1 MVRDLVAKAKAP
13 APRLPEPAKPA
24 KADPVKPPPPK
35 VEMTFTFAPHM
46 PVTVHGEVKEPDQL
60 VREIEA
66 PLRRKFDEWAREVQ
80 ARMASVQLYDQ
91 PHV

>member
-1 MVRDLVAKAKAP
+1 MVAKAKP
-13 APRLPEPAKPA
+13 PTPRLPEPEKPA
-24 KADPVKPPPPK
+24 KAVTVKPPPPK
-35 VEMTFTFAPHM
+35 VDMTFTFAPHM
-46 PVTVHGEVKEPDQL
+46 PITVHGEVKEPDQV